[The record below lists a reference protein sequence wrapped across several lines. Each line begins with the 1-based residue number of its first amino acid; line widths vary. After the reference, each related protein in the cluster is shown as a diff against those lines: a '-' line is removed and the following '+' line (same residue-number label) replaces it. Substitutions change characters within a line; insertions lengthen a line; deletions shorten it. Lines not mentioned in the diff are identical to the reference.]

1 MARPIQSSPLDEQT
15 LLRLQGG
22 VKGRFA
28 RSFSVL
34 QGNVDTLE
42 RYLQRHTNGA
52 VQDDTE
58 PLFESIYAQIDALE
72 HLSTNAVDLLN
83 GTVLHD
89 PQQLQPMDVAAFL
102 RAFCAGTNE
111 ELACRGAGAHI
122 TLDLPAGQ
130 GLYLPASEAL
140 LNALFVN
147 LITNSVHVRHDT
159 VITVSGGPGNVL
171 TYRDTGP
178 GPAPELLDILRGG
191 AVSLALLHRGGM
203 GLLVAAV
210 CAQDL
215 GWQLEPE
222 AGAGGFALGM
232 HLPQSQPAPAAVLC
246 SDAGQRALQDRLR
259 RLLRRELAYAL
270 RG

>member
-1 MARPIQSSPLDEQT
+1 MARPNDPSPLDEKT

-22 VKGRFA
+22 VRGRFA

-52 VQDDTE
+52 VQDDTA
-58 PLFESIYAQIDALE
+58 PLFESIYEQIGALE
-72 HLSTNAVDLLN
+72 HLSNNAVDLLS

-102 RAFCAGTNE
+102 RAFCDAVNG
-111 ELACRGAGAHI
+111 ELACQDAGARI
-122 TLDLPAGQ
+122 VPDLPDAQ
-130 GLYLPASEAL
+130 ALYLPASEAL

-147 LITNSVHVRHDT
+147 LITNSVRARRDT
-159 VITVSGGPGNVL
+159 VITLACGPENVL

-178 GPAPELLDILRGG
+178 GPAPEMLDILRGG
-191 AVSLALLHRGGM
+191 AVSLALLHRGSM

-215 GWQLEPE
+215 GWQLEPGSGE
-222 AGAGGFALGM
+222 GGFVLGM
-232 HLPQSQPAPAAVLC
+232 RLPQPQPAPAAAL
-246 SDAGQRALQDRLR
+246 SSGGERKALQDRLR
-259 RLLRRELAYAL
+259 RLLRRELAHAL

>member
-1 MARPIQSSPLDEQT
+1 MARPNQSSPLDEQT

-42 RYLQRHTNGA
+42 RYLRRHTNGA
-52 VQDDTE
+52 MQDDTE
-58 PLFESIYAQIDALE
+58 PLFESIYAQIGELE
-72 HLSTNAVDLLN
+72 HLSANAVDLLN

-89 PQQLQPMDVAAFL
+89 PQQLRPMDVADYL

-111 ELACRGAGAHI
+111 ELACRGAEARI

-147 LITNSVHVRHDT
+147 LITNSVRARHDIA
-159 VITVSGGPGNVL
+159 ITLECGAENVL

-191 AVSLALLHRGGM
+191 AVSLTLLHRGGM

-215 GWQLEPE
+215 GWQLEPD
-222 AGAGGFALGM
+222 AAAGGFALGM
-232 HLPQSQPAPAAVLC
+232 RLPQAQPAPAVLC
-246 SDAGQRALQDRLR
+246 SDAGHKALQDRLR
-259 RLLRRELAYAL
+259 RLLRRELAHAL